1 MKKKILEFIFAFT
14 FIILCGFNAKAD
26 GLQTTRLGGQD
37 RFETNEKIVQQGW
50 EKSDYAII
58 VSGEGFADALSA
70 APLAKKYNAPI
81 ILSCNIAIDPRYSNL
96 YPGTINE
103 LKRLEVKKVFIIG
116 GTGVLSNA
124 VESKIKDLGIDT
136 ERLCGAN
143 RYSTSIAV
151 ANKIGT
157 SNGIILTTGDDYTDA
172 LSIAP
177 IAGKLQMPI
186 MLSQKDALDSI
197 QKKFVSNNTIPKA
210 YILGGTDIISD
221 NVASKFSNV
230 KRIAKE
236 HNKYSR
242 NLDIATTFKNDMDF
256 SNTILASGEGFADA
270 LSGSA
275 LAALNGNP
283 IILVGN
289 GSNSYYI
296 TDLLA
301 NNNTKNIFAL
311 GLYGSIDDDTLNS
324 IVNKTNALNTVK
336 SKIKLNSNLRFVVIG
351 TYSYDGSNYHRIR
364 LYRYDENLK
373 DTVVDSYQYDFL
385 VDMQTGD
392 AYKID
397 NATNKISLLDITSIG
412 I

>member
-1 MKKKILEFIFAFT
+1 MKKKILGFIFAFT
-14 FIILCGFNAKAD
+14 FIILCGFNAKAE
-26 GLQTTRLGGQD
+26 GLQVTRLGGQD
-37 RFETNEKIVQQGW
+37 RYETNEKIVQQGW
-50 EKSDYAII
+50 QKSDYAII
-58 VSGEGFADALSA
+58 VSGEGFADALSS

-96 YPGTINE
+96 YPSTINE

-124 VESKIKDLGIDT
+124 VESKIKDMGIDT

-157 SNGIILTTGDDYTDA
+157 SNGIILTTGDNYTDA

-186 MLSQKDALDSI
+186 MLSQKDTLDSI

-230 KRIAKE
+230 KRIATE
-236 HNKYSR
+236 YNKYDR

-256 SNTILASGEGFADA
+256 SNIILASGEGFADA

-283 IILVGN
+283 IILVGK

-296 TDLLA
+296 TNLLA
-301 NNNTKNIFAL
+301 NNNTKNISVL
-311 GLYGSIDDDTLNS
+311 GLQGSINDFTLNS

-336 SKIKLNSNLRFVVIG
+336 SKIKINSNLRFGIINN
-351 TYSYDGSNYHRIR
+351 YSYDGSTYYRIA
-364 LYRYDENLK
+364 LYQYNEYAK
-373 DTVVDSYQYDFL
+373 MWITAYYQYDFL
-385 VDMQTGD
+385 VDTQTGD
-392 AYKID
+392 TYKID
-397 NATNKISLLDITSIG
+397 NATNKISSLDITSIEF
-412 I
+412 